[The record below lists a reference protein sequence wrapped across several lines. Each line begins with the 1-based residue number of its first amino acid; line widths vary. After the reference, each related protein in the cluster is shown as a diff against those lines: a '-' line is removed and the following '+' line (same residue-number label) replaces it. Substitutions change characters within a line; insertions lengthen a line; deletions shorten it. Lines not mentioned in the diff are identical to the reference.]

1 MKKIIIL
8 SAGLLF
14 AGLTQAQTSTNAVFG
29 IKGGLNVAKFAGDPD
44 PNSEFN
50 TGFSA
55 GLFVNI
61 PVSSG
66 FSFEPSAEFSQK
78 GAEYTF
84 GNTEFKSKIS
94 YLDLPLMARY
104 DVSSSFGLFAG
115 PQVSF
120 FMDQESKVVTGNST
134 STFEENNESYRK
146 SLAGGKVGA
155 SYNFGSVMLNGSY
168 ATDFQNLYKDD
179 SGNRDLKNQVI
190 NLGLAYRFR

>member
-14 AGLTQAQTSTNAVFG
+14 AGLAQAQTSTNPSFG
-29 IKGGLNVAKFAGDPD
+29 IKGGLNIAKFAGDPD

-55 GLFVNI
+55 GLFMNI

-66 FSFEPSAEFSQK
+66 FSFEPSLEFSQK
-78 GAEYTF
+78 GAEYTS
-84 GNTEFKSKIS
+84 GNTEFKTKIS
-94 YLDLPLMARY
+94 YIDLPLMARY
-104 DVSSSFGLFAG
+104 DASSSFGLFAG

-120 FMDQESKVVTGNST
+120 FMDQESKVVTGNSS
-134 STFEENNESYRK
+134 STFEGSNESYRK
-146 SLAGGKVGA
+146 SLAGAKVGA
-155 SYNFGSVMLNGSY
+155 SYNFGSVMLNASY
-168 ATDFQNLYKDD
+168 ATDFQNLYKDNT
-179 SGNRDLKNQVI
+179 GNRDLKNQVI